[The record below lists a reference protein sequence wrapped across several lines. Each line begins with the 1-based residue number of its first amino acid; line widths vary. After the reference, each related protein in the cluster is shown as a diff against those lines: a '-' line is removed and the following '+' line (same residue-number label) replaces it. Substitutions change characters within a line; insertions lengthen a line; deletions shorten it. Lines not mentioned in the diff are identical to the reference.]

1 MKPVKNWQVILKE
14 TSLFINEN
22 GLFFNLKKILL
33 YLQKKSKVSG
43 LAFIKKT
50 VTFNTQ
56 LFGIMDTNLRFF
68 IQLKKTHTTTVNLEV
83 KPKSLV

>member
-22 GLFFNLKKILL
+22 GFFFNLKKILL

-68 IQLKKTHTTTVNLEV
+68 IQLKKTHTTKVNLEV